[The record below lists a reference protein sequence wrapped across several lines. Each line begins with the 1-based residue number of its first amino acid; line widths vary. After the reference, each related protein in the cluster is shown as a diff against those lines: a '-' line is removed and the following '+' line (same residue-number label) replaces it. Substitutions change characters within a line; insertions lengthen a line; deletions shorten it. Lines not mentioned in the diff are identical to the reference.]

1 MIILLTTFAFSQ
13 DYFSPVDPTGM
24 PYTIVVSD
32 AYINGLELSNG
43 AEIGVFN
50 HSICVGSG
58 IYEQSE
64 STTISS
70 WEGNLNLDL
79 EGFSQGENIFYNI
92 WIDSFDQEYSGTASY
107 TQGDGTFGSGSYTV
121 VRLDILDPNFI
132 DVNSDL
138 NIDVFDIM
146 VLISSILTN
155 DLYNYQVDLNQDSQL
170 SMEDI
175 LEYLELIMGQNYA

>member
-1 MIILLTTFAFSQ
+1 METK
-13 DYFSPVDPTGM
+13 
-24 PYTIVVSD
+24 
-32 AYINGLELSNG
+32 
-43 AEIGVFN
+43 
-50 HSICVGSG
+50 
-58 IYEQSE
+58 
-64 STTISS
+64 
-70 WEGNLNLDL
+70 
-79 EGFSQGENIFYNI
+79 NIFYNI